1 MVLTFQSMV
10 SKETV
15 PGNTEADAH
24 HGAARWRPFSGR
36 CCALGPSPDIH
47 PLGGLRGLVQS
58 VSHSCSG
65 VMVFLVLP
73 VSRAARRLVIPASP
87 YWAVGYVQALSC

>member
-24 HGAARWRPFSGR
+24 HGAARGGQSGAAVVHSGP
-36 CCALGPSPDIH
+36 ALTSTHWVASEGSSN
-47 PLGGLRGLVQS
+47 QF
-58 VSHSCSG
+58 SHSCSG